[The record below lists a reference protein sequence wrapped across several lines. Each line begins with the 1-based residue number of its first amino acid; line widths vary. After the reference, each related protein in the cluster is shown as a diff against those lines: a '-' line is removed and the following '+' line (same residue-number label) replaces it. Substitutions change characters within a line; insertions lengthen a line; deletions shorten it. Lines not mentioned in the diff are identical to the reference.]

1 MAVFM
6 VNICKFNGCGITF
19 PSLADLIQH
28 IEDIHIDYDPRVIEQ
43 KELQQP
49 ACLPLSYVLRF
60 FTDAARKEGYDA
72 KRKLVQNHGNKTS
85 SFAATTTATVRSD
98 TPTGSDADEDELM
111 SESEDSNDSW
121 TTSEE
126 FSADFILRYGSSVP
140 LKKTPVYSSKKSQ
153 QLWMLNPSNNN
164 NMDKPF
170 ACPVPG
176 CKKRYK
182 NVNGIKY
189 HSKNGHKKDG
199 KVRKGFKCHC
209 GKSYKTSQG
218 LRNHT
223 ATHHNGANLTTLT
236 TQNGE
241 ILQIPAGHV
250 AALQPFRTVALKQ
263 ISPASLGAAIG
274 LPVKTIQ
281 GLVMAT
287 KPNESANIA
296 KGSIGVESNFDTIA
310 FAKGSTIQM
319 AVPALV
325 QPPTKGSA
333 IAGLVVN
340 NASATITQAIG
351 TEQTLTTALGVLT
364 PATSPQTPPPDL
376 TKSMAAP
383 LVSTNTLPPFST
395 SVPASTVTS
404 NTVVSAATPAVGT
417 HTIITSDA
425 SVSNTEASAVSQAS
439 SVK

>member
-6 VNICKFNGCGITF
+6 INICKFNGCGLKF

-43 KELQQP
+43 KELHKP

-60 FTDAARKEGYDA
+60 FTDAARKEGHDA
-72 KRKLVQNHGNKTS
+72 KRKLIQSQATKIS
-85 SFAATTTATVRSD
+85 SATTTTSTTRSN
-98 TPTGSDADEDELM
+98 TPTGSEADEDELIT
-111 SESEDSNDSW
+111 ESEDSNDSW

-126 FSADFILRYGSSVP
+126 FSAEFILRHGSRMM
-140 LKKTPVYSSKKSQ
+140 T
-153 QLWMLNPSNNN
+153 PSNNN
-164 NMDKPF
+164 NVDKPF

-209 GKSYKTSQG
+209 GKSYKTCQG

-223 ATHHNGANLTTLT
+223 TAHHSGTNLTTLA

-241 ILQIPAGHV
+241 VLQIPASHV
-250 AALQPFRTVALKQ
+250 TALQPFRAVALKQ

-281 GLVMAT
+281 GLVVAT
-287 KPNESANIA
+287 KPSEGANIA
-296 KGSIGVESNFDTIA
+296 KANIGIENNFDTIA

-325 QPPTKGSA
+325 QPQTKGNA

-340 NASATITQAIG
+340 NASTTITQAVG
-351 TEQTLTTALGVLT
+351 TEQQTLTTALGVLT
-364 PATSPQTPPPDL
+364 PATSPQMPPADP
-376 TKSMAAP
+376 TKSVAISLLPTSPAAASSQTSIIQNP
-383 LVSTNTLPPFST
+383 SAPNVEAT
-395 SVPASTVTS
+395 SVSK
-404 NTVVSAATPAVGT
+404 
-417 HTIITSDA
+417 
-425 SVSNTEASAVSQAS
+425 ES
-439 SVK
+439 SV